1 MGTRKKGTEATL
13 QQPLWPPNSL
23 SPLQSPSTPNPCSKG
38 THLPQCIH
46 FSQESGFS
54 FLSWSQE
61 KKPLIADAK
70 SLLEDIHVMPACWI
84 DYPANANNGLIWF
97 RIFLTWGLLFVLA
110 FTTWF
115 IDLLVCSCSSELY
128 LSSSDAFL
136 FFLYE
141 TGCNQSWWLWWY
153 ERCLPFFFYETNI
166 VLLGNFSEICRCSW
180 ISINYSKSSSSSLL
194 SQN

>member
-110 FTTWF
+110 FTWF